1 MSRSLLLSIL
11 ASAVLAAPMQAS
23 WADAS
28 NWPERPVRIMTGPAG
43 SSPDA
48 VARTLA
54 DAFSRRWKQTVV
66 VENRAG
72 ADHILAA
79 QGMIEARDGHT
90 LLFTTHS
97 TLTVNPLLHGTL
109 PYDPQKDF
117 APISLTVEDF
127 LCVAVA
133 PSLGVASLKELVA
146 RSAAKP
152 GDLNFYAVPGSP
164 YLSWLAFQKRAGIS
178 TVFVPYKAPAGALGD
193 LSEGRIHVMITSF
206 ASVRGLA
213 QSDKIKVLAVTNG
226 TRAAA
231 APDVPTVAEAG
242 YPDFTFAGL
251 LGLFGPKDMPEALQ
265 ERLSDEVRD
274 ILREAETQKRLTNL
288 GLLAR
293 GTTPAEFR
301 AVIDEQRA
309 KWAAIAQAHDIKPKR
324 Q

>member
-23 WADAS
+23 WADAL
-28 NWPERPVRIMTGPAG
+28 NWPERPIRIMTGPAG

>member
-28 NWPERPVRIMTGPAG
+28 NWPERPIRIMTGPAG